1 MPYKLL
7 FSGFPMQVRQAHVSR
22 NYNIAMEKIVSDAGN
37 VGTDESEARL
47 LALFDEYNAEVDIIR
62 AEERANRR
70 YG

>member
-1 MPYKLL
+1 
-7 FSGFPMQVRQAHVSR
+7 MQVRQAHVSR